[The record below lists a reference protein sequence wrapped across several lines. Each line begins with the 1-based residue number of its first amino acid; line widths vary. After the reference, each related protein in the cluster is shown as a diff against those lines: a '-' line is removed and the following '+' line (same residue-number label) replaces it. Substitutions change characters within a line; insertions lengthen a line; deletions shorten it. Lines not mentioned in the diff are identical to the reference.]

1 MAASTQGTSYKQLL
15 DEARSYIRSQ
25 QLGAYVD
32 GHWIAHDADPSRF
45 PQRLLQLLQHPH
57 RAHPHEQ
64 ISDRHRTRQQQTG
77 HPQQDTPQHSTEE
90 TVPVSALSLTSFE
103 VKDPAT
109 GDTVYSLPALDN
121 SYVRAA
127 VAAAARAQHTV
138 WGAQEAP
145 PARRHHVLQEWERLV
160 KAEKESLARVLVLE
174 TGKPLPEARGEV
186 LYASS
191 FIGWF
196 AEQLRRDNGVLIP
209 SPSGAQ
215 VLMAAYRQPVGV
227 CALITPWN
235 MPAAMLTRKAAAALA
250 AGCCCVCKLPAEA
263 PLTALCLGRL
273 AERAGVPA
281 GVLNLV
287 TTDHKGAR
295 AFAEEVSRQ
304 SIVRKISFTGSTR
317 VGKMLMQQAA
327 MTVKRISLEL
337 GGNAPF
343 IIFEDADIDEAVQAL
358 VACKFRNAGQTCVC
372 ANRVYVHRDIWDKFV
387 PPLVKLVRELVVG
400 HGFVHGVSIGPLI
413 NKGAREKV
421 ERLVAQAVALG
432 GRLLCPVDAAASGTV
447 RKDSQGGTAA
457 QFKTAEQLLHA
468 VRSSL
473 PQHLRDNNDSS
484 FFPPVVMDC
493 RAFDGLEL
501 EALRSVLRKDMRA
514 TSQAGAPAVE
524 RQVKREGSGI
534 LRQLS
539 SRSEHQSQGE
549 DTHSRQEKQEELYPE
564 MLQTEIFGPVLPL
577 YSFSDE
583 ADVIRRANATKVGL
597 AAYVC
602 TRDLYRIS
610 RVTAAIETGL
620 VGVNTGIISAAEAP
634 FGGIKDSGMGREGSV
649 YGLDEYTELKYVCV
663 GGGATAK

>member
-1 MAASTQGTSYKQLL
+1 MQLV
-15 DEARSYIRSQ
+15 DEARRYIRSQ
-25 QLGAYVD
+25 QLGAYID

-45 PQRLLQLLQHPH
+45 PERLLQLLQHPQ
-57 RAHPHEQ
+57 RAHPHEY
-64 ISDRHRTRQQQTG
+64 ISDRPYTRQQQAG
-77 HPQQDTPQHSTEE
+77 QQQRGVQQHVTEE

-109 GDTVYSLPALDN
+109 GETVCLMPALDTP
-121 SYVRAA
+121 YIRAA
-127 VAAAARAQHTV
+127 IAAAGRAQHTV
-138 WGAQEAP
+138 WGTQQAP

-160 KAEKESLARVLVLE
+160 KAEKEPLARVLVLE

-186 LYASS
+186 MYASS

-196 AEQLRRDNGVLIP
+196 AEQLRRDNGIVIP
-209 SPSGAQ
+209 SPTGTHA
-215 VLMAAYRQPVGV
+215 LMAAYRQPVGV

-273 AERAGVPA
+273 AERAGIPP

-295 AFAEEVSRQ
+295 PFAEEVSRQ
-304 SIVRKISFTGSTR
+304 SIVRKISFTGSTK
-317 VGKMLMQQAA
+317 VGKVLMQQAA
-327 MTVKRISLEL
+327 LTMKRVSLEL

-343 IIFEDADIDEAVQAL
+343 IIFEDADVDEAVQAL

-387 PPLVKLVRELVVG
+387 PSLVKLVRELVVG

-421 ERLVAQAVALG
+421 ERLVAQVVALG
-432 GRLLCPVDAAASGTV
+432 GKLLCPIDAATPTPV
-447 RKDSQGGTAA
+447 RTDSQGSHASA
-457 QFKTAEQLLHA
+457 FKAAEQLLHS
-468 VRSSL
+468 VRNSL
-473 PQHLRDNNDSS
+473 PGQLSGNEESS
-484 FFPPVVMDC
+484 FFPPVVLDC
-493 RAFDGLEL
+493 RAFDGVEL
-501 EALRSVLRKDMRA
+501 DALRSAVRKDVLA
-514 TSQAGAPAVE
+514 ASAAGASAVE
-524 RQVKREGSGI
+524 RSVKRESSG
-534 LRQLS
+534 LSRQYP
-539 SRSEHQSQGE
+539 SRSEHLQQGE
-549 DTHSRQEKQEELYPE
+549 EEQPRQEKQEELYPE

-583 ADVIRRANATKVGL
+583 HEVIRRANATKVGL

-602 TRDLYRIS
+602 TRDLYRVP
-610 RVTAAIETGL
+610 RVTAAIEAGL
-620 VGVNTGIISAAEAP
+620 VGVNTGIISTAEAP
-634 FGGIKDSGMGREGSV
+634 FGGIKESGMGREGSV
-649 YGLDEYTELKYVCV
+649 YGLDEYTELKYICV